1 MLWDVDGGGID
12 EQTVDDT
19 VEATVSLTVTL
30 IWAGAAIVVAY
41 VLVTVVSALIRRL
54 ARRRPLLRDMATRL
68 RKPLRALLM
77 TIAVWVA
84 VTLSAHQDQA
94 WYGFVQH
101 SLLIATILAGSWLLG
116 AMAFVVEDRTLA
128 RISGSHDDRHKRRVE
143 TQISVIRRFT
153 VAVVVVLAIAAVLLT
168 FPQMRAAGASIL
180 ASAGLLSLVAGLAA
194 QSSLANTFAGMQI
207 AFTDAIRVDDVVV
220 LEGEFGRIEEI
231 TLTYVV
237 VHVWD
242 DRRIILPSTY
252 FTTTPFEN
260 WTRRAADLLGTV
272 ELDVDFRAPLPAMRA
287 ELDRILHASS
297 LWDRRLGI
305 LEVTSATEGY
315 VRVRAL
321 VSAQDSPT
329 LWDLR
334 CTVREGLV
342 AWLQREAP
350 YAIPRSRFEEADS
363 VLPPADAAEPDR
375 ATTDEPEPAP
385 RTDADAEQS
394 GTDEPAAEDEGVIV
408 VEGRSATSG
417 PRRPSVRDRGL
428 LRRIRRHHGDS
439 GTVPA
444 APVPEQAEQTVVL
457 ESVDR
462 PGLYSGSESA
472 EERSRTF
479 NGPGQDVIEEREENA
494 ERRLTGE
501 IPIDEPGAAT
511 PDDPDAPLDDR
522 ARERHA
528 GQDPERPEDDDPHRR
543 MRRTGLSRD
552 SGEGGPVDGGDGG

>member
-1 MLWDVDGGGID
+1 MFLDGDGGGID
-12 EQTVDDT
+12 EETVDQT

-30 IWAGAAIVVAY
+30 AWAGAALVVAY
-41 VLVTVVSALIRRL
+41 LLVTVVSALIRRL

-77 TIAVWVA
+77 TVAVWVA
-84 VTLSAHQDQA
+84 VTVSADRDQA
-94 WYGFVQH
+94 WYGVVQH
-101 SLLIATILAGSWLLG
+101 TLVITAILAGAWLVG

-128 RISGSHDDRHKRRVE
+128 RLAGSHDDRHKRRVE
-143 TQISVIRRFT
+143 TQISIVRRFT
-153 VAVVVVLAIAAVLLT
+153 VAVVVVFAIAAVLLT
-168 FPQMRAAGASIL
+168 FPQMRTAGASIL
-180 ASAGLLSLVAGLAA
+180 ASAGVLSLVAGLAA

-272 ELDVDFRAPLPAMRA
+272 EFDVDFRVPLAAMRA
-287 ELDRILHASS
+287 ELERILRASS
-297 LWDRRLGI
+297 LWDERLGI
-305 LEVTSATEGY
+305 LEVTSATSGY

-342 AWLQREAP
+342 SWLQREAP
-350 YAIPRSRFEEADS
+350 YAIPRTRFEEADH
-363 VLPPADAAEPDR
+363 VLPAVEDNAAPSENTTQPEPDDT
-375 ATTDEPEPAP
+375 AALSPG
-385 RTDADAEQS
+385 AEQ
-394 GTDEPAAEDEGVIV
+394 DEDDGLIV
-408 VEGRSATSG
+408 VPGRTATSG
-417 PRRPSVRDRGL
+417 PRRTSVRERGL
-428 LRRIRRHHGDS
+428 LRRLRDRRWEE
-439 GTVPA
+439 PA
-444 APVPEQAEQTVVL
+444 PTPGAAADATMVL
-457 ESVDR
+457 DSVDR

-501 IPIDEPGAAT
+501 IAIDDDSSGT
-511 PDDPDAPLDDR
+511 PDDPRVAAD
-522 ARERHA
+522 
-528 GQDPERPEDDDPHRR
+528 GTSEDGAAAESDDPADDEAHRR
-543 MRRTGLSRD
+543 MRRSGLSRD
-552 SGEGGPVDGGDGG
+552 SGEGGPVEGGDGG

>member
-1 MLWDVDGGGID
+1 MFLDGDGGGID
-12 EQTVDDT
+12 EETVDQT

-30 IWAGAAIVVAY
+30 AWAGAALVVAY
-41 VLVTVVSALIRRL
+41 LLVTVVSALIRRL

-77 TIAVWVA
+77 TVAVWVA
-84 VTLSAHQDQA
+84 VTVSADRDQA
-94 WYGFVQH
+94 WYGVVQH
-101 SLLIATILAGSWLLG
+101 TLVITAILAGAWLVG

-128 RISGSHDDRHKRRVE
+128 RLAGSHDDRHKRRVE
-143 TQISVIRRFT
+143 TQISIVRRFT
-153 VAVVVVLAIAAVLLT
+153 VAVVVVFAIAAVLLT
-168 FPQMRAAGASIL
+168 FPQMRTAGASIL
-180 ASAGLLSLVAGLAA
+180 ASAGVLSLVAGLAA

-272 ELDVDFRAPLPAMRA
+272 EFDVDFRVPLAAMRA
-287 ELDRILHASS
+287 ELERILRASS
-297 LWDRRLGI
+297 LWDERLGI
-305 LEVTSATEGY
+305 LEVTSATSGY

-342 AWLQREAP
+342 SWLQREAP
-350 YAIPRSRFEEADS
+350 YAIPRTRFEEADH
-363 VLPPADAAEPDR
+363 VLPAVEDAAAPSEDAAQPEPD
-375 ATTDEPEPAP
+375 
-385 RTDADAEQS
+385 DAAALSPGAEQ
-394 GTDEPAAEDEGVIV
+394 DEDDGLIV
-408 VEGRSATSG
+408 VPGRTATSG
-417 PRRPSVRDRGL
+417 PRRTSVRERGL
-428 LRRIRRHHGDS
+428 LRRLRDRRWEE
-439 GTVPA
+439 PA
-444 APVPEQAEQTVVL
+444 PAPDAAADATMVL
-457 ESVDR
+457 DSVDR

-501 IPIDEPGAAT
+501 IAIEDDSTGT
-511 PDDPDAPLDDR
+511 PDDPRVAADGTSDDGT
-522 ARERHA
+522 AAES
-528 GQDPERPEDDDPHRR
+528 DDPADDEAHRR
-543 MRRTGLSRD
+543 MRRSGLSRD
-552 SGEGGPVDGGDGG
+552 SGEGGPVEGGDGG